1 VTLSA
6 DDRLDILEVLAK
18 ADSAA
23 SSRDADAYVALFTD
37 DAVLDGGMG
46 EHRGK
51 AILRQSVGPIWEAEG
66 ETSIHLTLN
75 AVVQEVEGQ
84 ADQAVATSMLLIL
97 SGEHATTIQSVSS
110 IVQHLTRT
118 GSAWQIERRSVR
130 LL

>member
-6 DDRLDILEVLAK
+6 DDRLNILEVLAK

-23 SSRDADAYVALFTD
+23 TSRDADAYVALFTVN
-37 DAVLDGGMG
+37 AVLDGGMG

-51 AILRQSVGPIWEAEG
+51 TPLRQSVSPIWEAEG
-66 ETSIHLTLN
+66 ETSVHLTLN
-75 AVVQEVEGQ
+75 AVVQEAEGQ
-84 ADQAVATSMLLIL
+84 SDRAVATSMLLIL
-97 SGEHATTIQSVSS
+97 SGEHAATIQSVSS

-118 GSAWQIERRSVR
+118 GTEWRIERRSIR